1 MTIKRQTIA
10 RYGASH
16 ESSTFIACAVTVIY
30 RYNKLLADRITV
42 ALMLQC
48 CVCPSVT
55 YVYILWLN
63 GASEEANRKM
73 AYRESN
79 GHVTDDVT

>member
-48 CVCPSVT
+48 CVCPSACVCN
-55 YVYILWLN
+55 VYIV
-63 GASEEANRKM
+63 AKRC
-73 AYRESN
+73 
-79 GHVTDDVT
+79 V